1 MTIMKKIFR
10 FMMAAL
16 AATAAMTACQ
26 QENLEPDVQEQE
38 TVEVKV
44 TIGEQTKGFT
54 DLEGITWEVGDQ
66 IKYAGGVELTS
77 EPLTAEKISADGY
90 TASFTFAASLNEVD
104 RTGWFVST
112 KCCPR
117 NSDEVDFT
125 KVAAADN
132 KYSITQEEAGVMNN
146 DYLFLH
152 SGTGLV
158 SIAKDEAPEITMDI
172 AGSIFRLIPY
182 TNKYNTESVVSVKM
196 VSNTPFLGTV
206 VYDRGGSKY
215 TDAATKNYFA
225 AASLA
230 VKLGS
235 ELSLEEVTSAETS
248 KGIYMAI
255 AATSDEKP
263 LDGYQYIVETDKAT
277 YTFDAMDEE
286 LVVGEN
292 VVRNVLLNL
301 DNASRFAESGALRY
315 VGGITA
321 ELNFGF
327 DQVVDSDAG
336 YWYAETQPSGEETW
350 TKRVN
355 AENAAYYNSV
365 VFTASD
371 AETGDPVSWVRVTYG
386 GNEGCHW
393 LVNADANEGEA
404 RSAVVTATFA
414 DVKGYVVIEEC
425 RTKSIIVS
433 QSASGSIREY
443 TWGAV
448 GNIDLSFT
456 ADAYTDWYAPDS
468 YYCLSI
474 GGQNIESWADDK
486 NNEQALY
493 STVTMTPYVLG
504 TPIPGG
510 EVASWITIDYQ
521 KENGKIVGTHP
532 IISVAANPSSA
543 ERKAL
548 VYINVTEDVPEG
560 YEWKGSYKQFMI
572 TQAGRQIE
580 LSAELNMTYVGTVPA
595 SGDEITLGTLALTV
609 DGDTAADVAAAMT
622 QYGVT
627 VTANNGATVEVAAD
641 GTVTMD
647 VPANP
652 YANGGKEYTVT
663 VKHDG
668 NTLATATVNQAE
680 GEDEGGEELTCP
692 YTYDLYGNREW
703 STGWGFG
710 ANLSHT
716 GHWGRIENVKLN
728 GENVTLTAEIAEEVV
743 TFALRSTAPTQEERD
758 SVNSG
763 LGDRTYSE
771 TAVVAKADVDFL
783 ATVPNVIYITF
794 ATGEAWSSS
803 KVTGYDSD
811 GNELGYWIVW
821 TD

>member
-1 MTIMKKIFR
+1 MKKIFR

-26 QENLEPDVQEQE
+26 QENLEPDAQEQE

-112 KCCPR
+112 KCHPTNYNEVEFTLGAEGGNIFTQDVAGQM
-117 NSDEVDFT
+117 NSR
-125 KVAAADN
+125 
-132 KYSITQEEAGVMNN
+132 
-146 DYLFLH
+146 YLFLH
-152 SGTGLV
+152 SGTDLV
-158 SIAKDEAPEITMDI
+158 SITAGETPEIQMDVV
-172 AGSIFRLIPY
+172 GTIFRLIPY
-182 TNKYNTESVVSVKM
+182 TTKYNDEAVVSVKM
-196 VSNTPFLGTV
+196 SSNTGLVGTV
-206 VYDRGGSKY
+206 AYDRGGNSYRDVNDVNWRKY
-215 TDAATKNYFA
+215 NFVTVNLGTPFSLDGITSADKGMGVYVPVAATKDDA
-225 AASLA
+225 
-230 VKLGS
+230 
-235 ELSLEEVTSAETS
+235 
-248 KGIYMAI
+248 
-255 AATSDEKP
+255 P
-263 LDGYQYIVETDKAT
+263 LNGYQYVVETDVAT

-321 ELNFGF
+321 ELNFGY

-336 YWYAETQPSGEETW
+336 YWYAETQLSGEETW

-365 VFTASD
+365 VFTAAD

-425 RTKSIIVS
+425 RTKSITVS
-433 QSASGSIREY
+433 QGASGSIREY

-448 GNIDLSFT
+448 GNTDLSFT
-456 ADAYTDWYAPDS
+456 ADAYTDWYAPNS

-580 LSAELNMTYVGTVPA
+580 LSAELNMTYAGTVPA
-595 SGDEITLGTLALTV
+595 SGDDITLGTLALTV
-609 DGDTAADVAAAMT
+609 NGEAAADVAAAMT

-680 GEDEGGEELTCP
+680 GEEEGGEELTCP

-743 TFALRSTAPTQEERD
+743 AFALRSTAPTQEERD